1 MTPFGG
7 RFADERPELADAGR
21 LARKLVH
28 RAVRTA
34 RTEDQPL
41 RRVLLDH
48 LGPDAATLPAVS
60 DTCPLYEQVNLQ
72 IGLDAWLAE
81 PGREHEAI
89 GITGV
94 QQMRFNDVTI
104 GDLIQAAA
112 DTIYSSAGV
121 GAPVAMNLPCGPDG
135 QTRPC
140 VTNGIYLVRD
150 GAERLAIMFR
160 PSGLGMRQTERHC
173 SPLKQTWPPQRRRQA
188 KATVRTTRSGSP
200 ARS

>member
-1 MTPFGG
+1 MTTFGQS
-7 RFADERPELADAGR
+7 FADGEPELADVGR

-60 DTCPLYEQVNLQ
+60 GTCPLYEQVNLQ

-89 GITGV
+89 GITGIA
-94 QQMRFNDVTI
+94 QMRFTDVTI
-104 GDLIQAAA
+104 GDLIQAPPGSHYGA
-112 DTIYSSAGV
+112 AGV
-121 GAPVAMNLPCGPDG
+121 GAPVAMSLPCGPG
-135 QTRPC
+135 GETLPC
-140 VTNGIYLVRD
+140 VSNGIYLVRE
-150 GAERLAIMFR
+150 G
-160 PSGLGMRQTERHC
+160 
-173 SPLKQTWPPQRRRQA
+173 
-188 KATVRTTRSGSP
+188 
-200 ARS
+200 

>member
-1 MTPFGG
+1 MTSFGE
-7 RFADERPELADAGR
+7 RFGDERPEFADAGR

-34 RTEDQPL
+34 RTEDLPL

-48 LGPDAATLPAVS
+48 LGPDAATLPTVS

-94 QQMRFNDVTI
+94 PQMRFNDVTI
-104 GDLIQAAA
+104 GDLIQATAGSM
-112 DTIYSSAGV
+112 YSSAGV
-121 GAPVAMNLPCGPDG
+121 GAPVAMNLPCGLDG
-135 QTRPC
+135 QTLPC
-140 VTNGIYLVRD
+140 VSNGIYLVRD

-160 PSGLGMRQTERHC
+160 PSGMGVRHTEMNLQVIGA
-173 SPLKQTWPPQRRRQA
+173 SLRRA
-188 KATVRTTRSGSP
+188 DTVLREIRTL
-200 ARS
+200 AN